1 MYNDTCRKNLIQG
14 GTSMKSKFSKLV
26 ALLLTVVLTV
36 GLSACGKKETTVDK
50 IKKSGKI
57 VLGTSPDYPPY
68 EFINSNKDVV
78 GFDIEIAKQIAKDLG
93 VTLEIKQME
102 FKGLLGAL
110 ETGNI
115 DFVLAGMTPDEE
127 RRKSV
132 DFSKIYYNAVQ
143 TIVVRAEDKDKIKT
157 TEDLKGKKIGV
168 QKGTI
173 QEAIAKEQVSGAE
186 AKALGKI
193 TDLVMAL
200 KSKNLDAAI
209 IEGPVAQA
217 YVNANKDLVISEI
230 KLKVEEAG
238 SAVALKKGN
247 EELVKSIDKTLD
259 KLIKDKTIE
268 NWVTDANNAADKL
281 AE

>member
-1 MYNDTCRKNLIQG
+1 
-14 GTSMKSKFSKLV
+14 MKAKFSKLV

-36 GLSACGKKETTVDK
+36 GLSACGKKETTIDK

-68 EFINSNKDVV
+68 EFINSKKEIV

-93 VTLEIKQME
+93 VKLEIKDME
-102 FKGLLGAL
+102 FKGLLAAL
-110 ETGNI
+110 QAGSV
-115 DFVLAGMTPDEE
+115 DFVLAGMTPDED
-127 RRKSV
+127 RKKSV
-132 DFSKIYYNAVQ
+132 DFSQVYYTAVQ
-143 TIVVRAEDKDKIKT
+143 TVVVRAEDKDKIKT
-157 TEDLKGKKIGV
+157 TDDLKGKKLGV

-173 QEAIAKEQVSGAE
+173 QEDIAKEQVAGAE

-193 TDLVMAL
+193 TDLVLAV
-200 KSKNLDAAI
+200 KSNNLDAAI
-209 IEGPVAQA
+209 IEGPVAKA

-268 NWVTDANNAADKL
+268 NWVTDANNAADKQ

>member
-1 MYNDTCRKNLIQG
+1 
-14 GTSMKSKFSKLV
+14 MKAKFSKLV

-36 GLSACGKKETTVDK
+36 GLSACGKKETTIDK

-68 EFINSNKDVV
+68 EFINSKKEIV

-93 VTLEIKQME
+93 VKLEIKDME
-102 FKGLLGAL
+102 FKGLLAAL
-110 ETGNI
+110 QAGSV
-115 DFVLAGMTPDEE
+115 DFVLAGMTPDED
-127 RRKSV
+127 RKKSV
-132 DFSKIYYNAVQ
+132 DFSQVYYTAVQ

-157 TEDLKGKKIGV
+157 TDDLKGKKLGV

-173 QEAIAKEQVSGAE
+173 QEDIAKEQVAGAE

-193 TDLVMAL
+193 TDLVLAV

-209 IEGPVAQA
+209 IEGPVAKA

-268 NWVTDANNAADKL
+268 NWVTDANNAADKQ
-281 AE
+281 AEQ

>member
-1 MYNDTCRKNLIQG
+1 
-14 GTSMKSKFSKLV
+14 MKAKFSKLV

-36 GLSACGKKETTVDK
+36 GLSACSKKETTIDK

-68 EFINSNKDVV
+68 EFINSKKEIV

-93 VTLEIKQME
+93 VTLEIKDME
-102 FKGLLGAL
+102 FKGLLAAL
-110 ETGNI
+110 QAGSV
-115 DFVLAGMTPDEE
+115 DFVLAGMTPDED
-127 RRKSV
+127 RKKSV
-132 DFSKIYYNAVQ
+132 DFSQVYYTAVQ

-157 TEDLKGKKIGV
+157 TDDLKGKKLGV

-173 QEAIAKEQVSGAE
+173 QEDIAKEQVAGAE

-193 TDLVMAL
+193 TDLVLAV

-209 IEGPVAQA
+209 IEGPVAKA

-268 NWVTDANNAADKL
+268 NWVTDANNAADKQ